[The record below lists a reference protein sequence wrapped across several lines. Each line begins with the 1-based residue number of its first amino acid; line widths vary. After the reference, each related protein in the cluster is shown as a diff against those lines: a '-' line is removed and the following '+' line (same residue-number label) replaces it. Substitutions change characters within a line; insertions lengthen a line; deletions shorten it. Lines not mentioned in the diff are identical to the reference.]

1 MHFFLQA
8 TKVSADGEQVEDDA
22 DRIHKRAN
30 DLEQFIKDTLLGA
43 KDLQSKAAELNRTLS
58 RKDGT
63 PDKSLSE
70 MKEEIQAMLAEM
82 RKRQLGGMKSIAEEE
97 EDLAEKLYQKVKRM
111 FGDPHQST
119 EDLKAEIKEKL
130 SDHEGKLQ
138 EAQDLLH
145 AAQGK
150 MRQSGL
156 LAEQNKANLTL
167 LQVQHN

>member
-1 MHFFLQA
+1 
-8 TKVSADGEQVEDDA
+8 
-22 DRIHKRAN
+22 
-30 DLEQFIKDTLLGA
+30 
-43 KDLQSKAAELNRTLS
+43 
-58 RKDGT
+58 
-63 PDKSLSE
+63 
-70 MKEEIQAMLAEM
+70 
-82 RKRQLGGMKSIAEEE
+82 
-97 EDLAEKLYQKVKRM
+97 LAEKLYQKVKRM

-150 MRQSGL
+150 MRQSGS
-156 LAEQNKANLTL
+156 LAEQNKANLTF